1 MIQVND
7 MNIAEIADRVEQL
20 LKKRLLDGYEIMTGH
35 SRTVSIEVRDSK
47 VDSFKSAEPSAV
59 GVRVLKESGI
69 GFSYSSVFAEADLE
83 RMIDSAC
90 VGAAMQTPDPFGL
103 LPPAAGYVTMPELF
117 DPALMNVDV
126 SRKIELALELE
137 RRALSHDS
145 RVKRVRK
152 AVYGESIYSVYLRN
166 SRGLCG
172 GYSGTT
178 VSGSVSAIAESGG
191 DSQMGW
197 EFAFANG
204 FDAIDAKTIAEGAA
218 ERAVRQLGARR
229 TPGMCCPVILEN
241 HVAAEFLELLAPSF
255 SAENLH
261 KGKSLLKGKVGER
274 LFADVLRVRDDGGLK
289 GGMATSPFDGEGV
302 PVQNTLL
309 VDRGVVKGFLFDT
322 AYAARMGAA
331 STGNSARSGVKGLP
345 HLGISNFFIENG
357 SATSV
362 EMLSGIGKGM
372 MITSVIGMH
381 TANPVSGD
389 FSIGATGF
397 LIEDGR
403 FTVPVKGIALSGNVL
418 DLFRN
423 VEMTGDD
430 LRFFSQ
436 VGSPSLRINSLEISG
451 D

>member
-1 MIQVND
+1 MD
-7 MNIAEIADRVEQL
+7 IAEIADRVEKL
-20 LKKRLLDGYEIMTGH
+20 LKGRSLDGYEIMTGS
-35 SRTVSIEVRDSK
+35 SRTLSIEVKDSK

-59 GVRVLKESGI
+59 GVRVLKESGL
-69 GFSYSSVFAEADLE
+69 GFSYSSVFAESDLE

-103 LPPAAGYVTMPELF
+103 LPPAAGYDPMPELF
-117 DPALMNVDV
+117 DPALMEVDV
-126 SRKIELALELE
+126 SRKIERALELE
-137 RRALSHDS
+137 RLALLHDS

-152 AVYGESIYSVYLRN
+152 AVYGESVYSVHLRN

-172 GYSGTT
+172 GYSGTS
-178 VSGSVSAIAESGG
+178 VSSSVSAIAESGG

-197 EFAFANG
+197 EFAYANS
-204 FDAIDAKTIAEGAA
+204 FDAIDIRTIAEGAA
-218 ERAVRQLGARR
+218 QRAVRQLGARR
-229 TPGMCCPVILEN
+229 APGMCCPVILEN
-241 HVAAEFLELLAPSF
+241 HVAADFLDLLAPSF

-261 KGKSLLKGKVGER
+261 KGKSLLKGKVDER
-274 LFADVLRVRDDGGLK
+274 LFADLIRVRDDGGLK

-309 VDRGVVKGFLFDT
+309 VDAGIVKGYLFDT
-322 AYAARMGAA
+322 AYAARMGAS

-357 SATSV
+357 SATSGDL
-362 EMLSGIGKGM
+362 LSGIGKGM

-397 LIEDGR
+397 LIEDGQI
-403 FTVPVKGIALSGNVL
+403 TVPVKGVALSGNVL

-423 VEMTGDD
+423 VEMIGAD

>member
-1 MIQVND
+1 VTKVSD
-7 MNIAEIADRVEQL
+7 MNIAEIADRVERL
-20 LKKRLLDGYEIMTGH
+20 LKNRSLDGYEIMTGD
-35 SRTVSIEVRDSK
+35 SRTLSIEVKDSK
-47 VDSFKSAEPSAV
+47 VDSFKSAQPSAV
-59 GVRVLKESGI
+59 GVRVLKESGV
-69 GFSYSSVFAEADLE
+69 GFSYSSMFAESDLE

-103 LPPAAGYVTMPELF
+103 LPQATGYIAMPELF
-117 DPALMNVDV
+117 DPALMDVDI
-126 SRKIELALELE
+126 SRKIERALELE
-137 RRALSHDS
+137 RLTLAQDS

-152 AVYGESIYSVYLRN
+152 AVYGESIYSVHLRN
-166 SRGLCG
+166 SRGLYG

-178 VSGSVSAIAESGG
+178 VSSSVSAIAESGG

-197 EFAFANG
+197 EFAYANG
-204 FDAIDAKTIAEGAA
+204 FDAIDVKKIAEGAA
-218 ERAVRQLGARR
+218 ERAVSQLGARR
-229 TPGMCCPVILEN
+229 GPGMCCPVILDN

-255 SAENLH
+255 SAENLY
-261 KGKSLLKGKVGER
+261 KGKSLLEGKVGER
-274 LFADVLRVRDDGGLK
+274 LFADLMMVRDDGGLK
-289 GGMATSPFDGEGV
+289 GGMATAPFDGEGV

-309 VDRGVVKGFLFDT
+309 VDRGIVKGFLFDT

-357 SATSV
+357 SATPGD
-362 EMLSGIGKGM
+362 MLSGIGKGM

-403 FTVPVKGIALSGNVL
+403 ITVPVKGVALSGNVL

-423 VEMTGDD
+423 VEMVGAD